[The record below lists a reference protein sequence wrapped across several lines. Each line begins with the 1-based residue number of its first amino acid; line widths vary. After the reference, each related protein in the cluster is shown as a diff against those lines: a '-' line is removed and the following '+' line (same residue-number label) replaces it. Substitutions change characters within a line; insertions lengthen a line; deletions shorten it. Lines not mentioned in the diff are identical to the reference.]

1 MVDHLTLWEAE
12 RVEHELERFVNE
24 LERFVCNKGSEIA
37 FTSIPFSGAM
47 ATFDVA
53 NVRSEIVLTFLQ
65 VSKHSHTTYD

>member
-1 MVDHLTLWEAE
+1 MVDHLTLSEAE

-47 ATFDVA
+47 ETFDVA
-53 NVRSEIVLTFLQ
+53 NVRSEIVRTFL
-65 VSKHSHTTYD
+65 SKHSHTTYD